1 MGYQKINI
9 ITGWIAF
16 LIAFVTYCLT
26 VEPTASF
33 WDAGEFIACSY
44 KLEVPHPPGAPFF
57 LLTGRMFS
65 MLAGGDVTQVAF
77 WVNMLSVVSSAF
89 FVLFIFWSI
98 THLAKRV
105 MKIKKGEET
114 TADIIVIMGTG
125 LVGAL
130 ACTFSDSFWFSAVE
144 AEVYGMSAFFTSF
157 VFWAILK
164 WENMTEEQDR
174 ARWLILI
181 AYMMGLSIGV
191 HLLNLVAIPVLGLI
205 VYFKYYEK
213 VTRKGIIYT
222 MAISAAI
229 VLIVLEGVIPGLPS
243 MAGKIEIFFVNSLGL
258 PFGSG
263 VIFFGLA
270 VIGGLVYGI
279 HYSIKHNKYVLNT
292 SLLALAFIL
301 IGYSSYSIA
310 VIRSNYNPPIDE
322 NNPEEI
328 ISFVSY
334 LKREQYGSRP
344 LFKGPYYTAELQE
357 NKKGNPVYMRGED
370 EYVIKDY
377 KVTQVYDPKHTTIL
391 PRMYSSD
398 PNHVRKYRQVT
409 GLRDGEKPSW
419 GDNFYYLIVHQ
430 LGHQYFR
437 YFMWNFSGRE
447 HDIQGAGW
455 VGIAAAFDDLPD
467 VLANNKG
474 RNIYYGLPLL
484 LGLFGMFVQYKKDV
498 KLFSATALLF
508 FMTGIAIVL
517 YLNTPPIEPRERD
530 YIYAGSFYIFTIWIG
545 FGVMAIYDVLKNI
558 SKQKKVAAV
567 LATVLGLSVPVLM
580 ASENWD
586 DHDRSDRYFSVDAA
600 KNYLSSVAPNGI
612 IFTGGDND
620 TFPLWYAQEVEG
632 FRTDTRVLVLSYYN
646 TDWYIQQSA
655 RQAYES
661 DPIPYGLSI
670 GHYQQGG
677 LNDYLPVY
685 EREELK
691 GNAINAR
698 LLLKFIEDE
707 NPGLQIPTSISAYNS
722 VPARTLFLDID
733 TAKAKQIVP
742 EDMHDKIVDR
752 MILRVKGR
760 ALEKKDLAFLDLLVN
775 SNWER
780 PIYLNNTSIA
790 QLNFDLRG
798 SVVQEGM
805 AYRVLPI
812 NSANS
817 NSQSGY
823 PVNTEVMYD
832 NVMNKFTWTNLD
844 DPDVYYT
851 QDYVGFVLNSRST
864 FNTLAE
870 DLIEEGDYARAAEVL
885 KKCVEV
891 MPDEAVPFDFF
902 SVQQVGMLLEVGEPE
917 LADYIAERT
926 STYASQWLDYYF
938 ATGSTETTELQKQL
952 LSLNEVARAYRANG
966 DREKAASYEELFNT
980 YYSQLQS
987 GN

>member
-16 LIAFVTYCLT
+16 LIALVTYCLT

-65 MLAGGDVTQVAF
+65 MLAGGDVTQVAY

-105 MKIKKGEET
+105 LKVKKGEET
-114 TADIIVIMGTG
+114 TGDIIAIMGTG

-205 VYFKYYEK
+205 VYFKYNEQ
-213 VTRKGIIYT
+213 VTRKGLIYT
-222 MAISAAI
+222 MLISAAI
-229 VLIVLEGVIPGLPS
+229 VLIILEGVIPGLPS

-263 VIFFGLA
+263 VIFFALL
-270 VIGGLVYGI
+270 VVGGLVYGI
-279 HYSIKHNKYVLNT
+279 YYSIKHNKYVLNT

-301 IGYSSYSIA
+301 IGYSSYSLA

-344 LFKGPYYTAELQE
+344 LFKGPYYTADLIE
-357 NKKGNPVYMRGED
+357 NKKGAPVYMRGED

-398 PNHVRKYRQVT
+398 PNHIRKYRQVT
-409 GLRDGEKPSW
+409 GLREGEKPSW

-437 YFMWNFSGRE
+437 YFMWNFAGRDS
-447 HDIQGAGW
+447 DIQGAGW
-455 VGIAAAFDDLPD
+455 VGLTGAFDKLPD
-467 VLANNKG
+467 VLASNKG

-484 LGLFGMFVQYKKDV
+484 LGLFGMFIQYKKDV

-545 FGVMAIYDVLKNI
+545 FGVLALYDILKNI
-558 SKQKKVAAV
+558 SKQKKIVAV
-567 LATVLGLSVPVLM
+567 LASVIGLTAPVLM

-600 KNYLSSVAPNGI
+600 KNYLSSIEPNGI

-632 FRTDTRVLVLSYYN
+632 FRTDVRVIVLSYYN
-646 TDWYIQQSA
+646 TDWYIQQST
-655 RQAYES
+655 RPAYES
-661 DPIPYGLSI
+661 EPFPYGLDI
-670 GHYQQGG
+670 KHYQQGG

-733 TAKAKQIVP
+733 TTKAKQIVP
-742 EDMHDKIVDR
+742 SDLHDKIVNR
-752 MILRVKGR
+752 MILNIKGR

-775 SNWER
+775 NNWER

-790 QLNFDLRG
+790 QMNFDLRG
-798 SVVQEGM
+798 NVVQEGM

-812 NSANS
+812 NGNA
-817 NSQSGY
+817 QSGY

-832 NVMNKFTWTNLD
+832 NVMNKFTWTNLN
-844 DPDVYYT
+844 DPNVYYT
-851 QDYVGFVLNSRST
+851 QDYTGFVLNSRST

-870 DLIEEGDYARAAEVL
+870 DLIAEGDYARAAEVL
-885 KKCVEV
+885 KKCLEV
-891 MPDEAVPFDFF
+891 MPNESVPLDFF
-902 SVQQVGMLLEVGEPE
+902 SVQQVAMLLQVGEPE
-917 LADYIAERT
+917 LANHVAEVT
-926 STYASQWLDYYF
+926 SENAAQWLDYYF
-938 ATGSTETTELQKQL
+938 ATDSPETNELQKQL
-952 LSLNEVARAYRANG
+952 LSLNEIARAYRANG
-966 DREKAASYEELFNT
+966 DREKAAAYEELFNK
-980 YYSQLQS
+980 YYSQLQA
-987 GN
+987 GG

>member
-9 ITGWIAF
+9 ITGWVAF
-16 LIAFVTYCLT
+16 LIALVTYCLT

-65 MLAGGDVTQVAF
+65 LLAGGDVTQVAY

-98 THLAKRV
+98 THLAKRILKV
-105 MKIKKGEET
+105 KTGEESI
-114 TADIIVIMGTG
+114 ADTIVIMGTG

-164 WENMTEEQDR
+164 WENLSEEQDR

-213 VTRKGIIYT
+213 ATRNGIIYT
-222 MAISAAI
+222 LLISAAI
-229 VLIVLEGVIPGLPS
+229 VLIILEGVIPGLPS
-243 MAGKIEIFFVNSLGL
+243 IAGKIEIFFVNSLGL

-263 VIFFGLA
+263 VIFFGIL
-270 VIGGLVYGI
+270 VVGGLAYGI
-279 HYSIKHNKYVLNT
+279 IYSIKNNKYVLNT

-334 LKREQYGSRP
+334 LKREQYGTRP
-344 LFKGPYYTAELQE
+344 LFKGPYYTAQLLE
-357 NKKGNPVYMRGED
+357 NKKGAPVYMRGDD
-370 EYVIKDY
+370 EYIIKDY
-377 KVTQVYDPKHTTIL
+377 KVNQKFDPEHSTIL

-398 PNHVRKYRQVT
+398 PNHIRKYRQVT
-409 GLRDGEKPSW
+409 GLREGEKPSW
-419 GDNFYYLIVHQ
+419 GDNFYYLVVHQ

-437 YFMWNFSGRE
+437 YFMWNFSGRAS
-447 HDIQGAGW
+447 DIQGASW
-455 VGIAAAFDDLPD
+455 VGLFGSNDLPEA
-467 VLANNKG
+467 LKNNKG
-474 RNIYYGLPLL
+474 RNVYFALPLL
-484 LGLFGMFVQYKKDV
+484 LGLFGMFIQFKNDV

-508 FMTGIAIVL
+508 IMTGIAIVL

-545 FGVMAIYDVLKNI
+545 FGVLFLYDLLKNI
-558 SKQKKVAAV
+558 SKEKKIAAV
-567 LATVLGLSVPVLM
+567 LASVIGLTIPALM
-580 ASENWD
+580 AKENWD

-612 IFTGGDND
+612 IYTGGDND

-632 FRTDTRVLVLSYYN
+632 FRTDARVLVMSYYN

-655 RQAYES
+655 RPAYES
-661 DPIPYGLSI
+661 APLPYGLSI
-670 GHYQQGG
+670 ERYQQGEK
-677 LNDYLPVY
+677 NDYLPVF

-691 GNAINAR
+691 GNAINAKI
-698 LLLKFIEDE
+698 LLNFIESE
-707 NPGLQIPTSISAYNS
+707 NPGLQIQANSYTIYNS
-722 VPARTLFLDID
+722 IPARTLFID
-733 TAKAKQIVP
+733 VDVEKAKRILP
-742 EDMHDKIVDR
+742 EDMHANIVDR
-752 MILRVKGR
+752 MVLRIKGR
-760 ALEKKDLAFLDLLVN
+760 GLEKKDLAFLDLLVN
-775 SNWER
+775 ADWER
-780 PIYLNNTSIA
+780 PIYLNNTSIS
-790 QLNFDLRG
+790 QLNLDMRNY
-798 SVVQEGM
+798 VVQEGM
-805 AYRVLPI
+805 AYRVVPALNGNP
-812 NSANS
+812 
-817 NSQSGY
+817 QSGY

-832 NVMNKFTWTNLD
+832 NVMNKFTWTNLN
-844 DPDVYYT
+844 DPSIYYT
-851 QDYVGFVLNSRST
+851 QDYLGFVLNSRST

-870 DLIEEGDYARAAEVL
+870 NLIAEGDYERASLVL
-885 KKCVEV
+885 KRCLEV
-891 MPDEAVPFDFF
+891 MPNESVPYDIF
-902 SVQQVGMLLEVGEPE
+902 SMQQVDMLLQLGELE
-917 LADYIAERT
+917 LAEHIAEIT
-926 STYASQWLDYYF
+926 ANNAIEWLDFYF
-938 ATGSTETTELQKQL
+938 NQNGSSDANELQRQL

-966 DREKAASYEELFNT
+966 DREKAAYYEEVFNK
-980 YYSQLQS
+980 YYTILQERE
-987 GN
+987 

>member
-16 LIAFVTYCLT
+16 LIAFITYCLT

-114 TADIIVIMGTG
+114 TADTIAIMGTG
-125 LVGAL
+125 LVGAM

-164 WENMTEEQDR
+164 WENMSKEQDR

-205 VYFKYYEK
+205 VYFKYYEN
-213 VTRKGIIYT
+213 VTKKGIFYT

-263 VIFFGLA
+263 VIFFGLL
-270 VIGGLVYGI
+270 VLGGLVYGI

-301 IGYSSYSIA
+301 IGYSSYAIA

-344 LFKGPYYTAELQE
+344 LFKGPYYTADLIE
-357 NKKGNPVYMRGED
+357 NKKGSPVYMRGDD

-391 PRMYSSD
+391 PRMYSSA
-398 PNHVRKYRQVT
+398 PNHIRKYRQVT
-409 GLRDGEKPSW
+409 GLKEGEKPSW

-447 HDIQGAGW
+447 SDIQGAGW
-455 VGIAAAFDDLPD
+455 VGISGAFEKLPD
-467 VLANNKG
+467 ILASNKG
-474 RNIYYGLPLL
+474 RNIYFGLPLL
-484 LGLFGMFVQYKKDV
+484 LGLFGMFIQYKKDV

-517 YLNTPPIEPRERD
+517 YLNTPPVEPRERD

-545 FGVMAIYDVLKNI
+545 FGVLALYDILKNI
-558 SKQKKVAAV
+558 SKQKKIAAV
-567 LATVLGLSVPVLM
+567 LATVIGLSIPALM

-632 FRTDTRVLVLSYYN
+632 FRTDVRVLVLSYYN

-661 DPIPYGLSI
+661 DPLPYGLPI

-685 EREELK
+685 ERDELQ
-691 GNAINAR
+691 GNAINAK

-722 VPARTLFLDID
+722 VPARTLFID
-733 TAKAKQIVP
+733 VDTEKAKQIVP
-742 EDMHDKIVDR
+742 EDMHDQIVDR
-752 MILRVKGR
+752 MVLKVKGR
-760 ALEKKDLAFLDLLVN
+760 ALEKKDLAFLDLLIN

-790 QLNFDLRG
+790 QLNFDLRQN
-798 SVVQEGM
+798 VVQEGM

-812 NSANS
+812 RNANS
-817 NSQSGY
+817 RSGY

-844 DPDVYYT
+844 DPSVYYT
-851 QDYVGFVLNSRST
+851 QDYTGFVLNSRST

-870 DLIEEGDYARAAEVL
+870 NLINEGDYARAAEVL
-885 KKCVEV
+885 KKCLEV
-891 MPDEAVPFDFF
+891 MPNEAVPLDFF
-902 SVQQVGMLLEVGEPE
+902 SVQQVGMLLKVGEPE
-917 LADYIAERT
+917 LADYVAEIT
-926 STYASQWLDYYF
+926 SENASQWLDFYF
-938 ATGSTETTELQKQL
+938 ATDSPETNELQKHL
-952 LSLNEVARAYRANG
+952 LSLNELARAYRANG
-966 DREKAASYEELFNT
+966 EREKAAAYEELFNS
-980 YYSQLQS
+980 YYSQLQA
-987 GN
+987 GG

>member
-16 LIAFVTYCLT
+16 LIALVTYCLT

-65 MLAGGDVTQVAF
+65 LLAGGDVTQVAY

-98 THLAKRV
+98 THLAKRALKV
-105 MKIKKGEET
+105 KKGEET
-114 TADIIVIMGTG
+114 TTDTILIMGTG

-222 MAISAAI
+222 MLISAAI
-229 VLIVLEGVIPGLPS
+229 VLIILEGVIPGLPS
-243 MAGKIEIFFVNSLGL
+243 MAGKIEIFFVNGLGL

-263 VIFFGLA
+263 VIFFGLL
-270 VIGGLVYGI
+270 VVGGLVYGI
-279 HYSIKHNKYVLNT
+279 HYSIKKNKYVLNT

-344 LFKGPYYTAELQE
+344 LFKGPYYTADLIE
-357 NKKGNPVYMRGED
+357 NKKGAPVYMRGED

-377 KVTQVYDPKHTTIL
+377 KVTQVYDPAHTTIL

-398 PNHVRKYRQVT
+398 PNHIRKYRQVT
-409 GLRDGEKPSW
+409 GLREGEKPSW

-447 HDIQGAGW
+447 SDIQGAGW
-455 VGIAAAFDDLPD
+455 VGLAGAFDKLPE
-467 VLANNKG
+467 VLANNNG

-545 FGVMAIYDVLKNI
+545 FGVMALYDILKNI

-567 LATVLGLSVPVLM
+567 LASVIGLFIPALL

-600 KNYLSSVAPNGI
+600 KNYLSSVAPQGI
-612 IFTGGDND
+612 IYTGGDND

-661 DPIPYGLSI
+661 DPLPYGLPI

-691 GNAINAR
+691 GNAINAK

-707 NPGLQIPTSISAYNS
+707 NPGLQIPTAISAYNS
-722 VPARTLFLDID
+722 VPARTLFLEVD
-733 TAKAKQIVP
+733 TMKAKQIVP
-742 EDMHDKIVDR
+742 EDMHDMIVDK
-752 MILRVKGR
+752 MVLRIKGR

-790 QLNFDLRG
+790 QLNIDMR
-798 SVVQEGM
+798 SHVVQEGM

-812 NSANS
+812 RNPADAR
-817 NSQSGY
+817 SGY

-832 NVMNKFTWTNLD
+832 NVMNKFSWTNLN
-844 DPDVYYT
+844 DPSVYYT
-851 QDYVGFVLNSRST
+851 QDYLGFVLNSRST

-870 DLIEEGDYARAAEVL
+870 NLIEEGDYARAAEVL
-885 KKCVEV
+885 KKCLEV
-891 MPDEAVPFDFF
+891 MPDESVPYDFF
-902 SVQQVGMLLEVGEPE
+902 SVQQVDMLLKVGEPE
-917 LADYIAERT
+917 LADHVAERT
-926 STYASQWLDYYF
+926 SMYASQWLDYYF
-938 ATGSTETTELQKQL
+938 STDSSETNELQKQL
-952 LSLNEVARAYRANG
+952 LSLNEIARAYRANG
-966 DREKAASYEELFNT
+966 EREKAAAYEELFNN
-980 YYSQLQS
+980 YYTQLQGS
-987 GN
+987 

>member
-16 LIAFVTYCLT
+16 LIAFITYCLT

-114 TADIIVIMGTG
+114 TADTIAIMGTG

-164 WENMTEEQDR
+164 WENMTQEQDR

-229 VLIVLEGVIPGLPS
+229 VLIVLEGIIPGLPS

-263 VIFFGLA
+263 VIFFVLL

-279 HYSIKHNKYVLNT
+279 YYSIKHNKYVLNT

-301 IGYSSYSIA
+301 IGYSSYSLA

-344 LFKGPYYTAELQE
+344 LFKGPYYTADLIE
-357 NKKGNPVYMRGED
+357 NKKGAPVYMRGD
-370 EYVIKDY
+370 DKYVIKDY

-398 PNHVRKYRQVT
+398 PNHIKKYRQVT

-455 VGIAAAFDDLPD
+455 VGLAGAFDDLPD
-467 VLANNKG
+467 ILASNKG
-474 RNIYYGLPLL
+474 RNIYFGLPLL
-484 LGLFGMFVQYKKDV
+484 LGLFGMFIQYKKDV

-545 FGVMAIYDVLKNI
+545 FGVLALYDLLKNI
-558 SKQKKVAAV
+558 SKQKKIAAV
-567 LATVLGLSVPVLM
+567 LASVIGLTIPILM

-600 KNYLSSVAPNGI
+600 KNYLSSIAPNGI

-632 FRTDTRVLVLSYYN
+632 FRTDVRVIVLSYYN

-661 DPIPYGLSI
+661 DPFPYGLELK
-670 GHYQQGG
+670 HYQQGG

-691 GNAINAR
+691 GNAINAK
-698 LLLKFIEDE
+698 LLLKFIDDE

-733 TAKAKQIVP
+733 TTRAKKIVP
-742 EDMHDKIVDR
+742 DDMQDQIVDR
-752 MILRVKGR
+752 MILKVKGR
-760 ALEKKDLAFLDLLVN
+760 AMEKKDLAFLDLLVN
-775 SNWER
+775 SNWDR

-798 SVVQEGM
+798 NVVQEGM

-812 NSANS
+812 SGNP
-817 NSQSGY
+817 QSGY

-844 DPDVYYT
+844 DPGVYYT

-870 DLIEEGDYARAAEVL
+870 DLIDEGDYARAAEVL
-885 KKCVEV
+885 KKCLEV
-891 MPDEAVPFDFF
+891 MPNESVPLDFF
-902 SVQQVGMLLEVGEPE
+902 SVQQVAMLLQVGEQE
-917 LADYIAERT
+917 LANHVAEVT
-926 STYASQWLDYYF
+926 SQNASQWLDYYF
-938 ATGSTETTELQKQL
+938 ATDSPETNELQKQL
-952 LSLNEVARAYRANG
+952 LSLNEIARAYRANG
-966 DREKAASYEELFNT
+966 DREKAAAYEELFNR
-980 YYSQLQS
+980 YYSQLQA
-987 GN
+987 GG